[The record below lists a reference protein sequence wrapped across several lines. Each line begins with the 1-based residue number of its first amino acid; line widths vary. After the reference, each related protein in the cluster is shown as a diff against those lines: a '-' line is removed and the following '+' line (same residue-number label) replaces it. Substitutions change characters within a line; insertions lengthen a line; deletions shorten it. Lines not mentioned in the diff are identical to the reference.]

1 MIGSIYRNSWDTNVK
16 HYIRNGL
23 YDNLPEEL
31 KSRISKTNKHR
42 WQNECEDKYLGC
54 EINAFIKEELEL
66 IKRIGSSNNSKK
78 IINAYFKLSETY
90 HEILDSFKSIKK
102 HISKHKEK
110 VVNVIEMVKETIPIK
125 DALNVFNISRGTYQ
139 NYKTVVINKCDASY
153 FLWCVKQYPQQLL
166 KKEVFK

>member
-1 MIGSIYRNSWDTNVK
+1 MISSINRNSWDTNVK

-42 WQNECEDKYLGC
+42 WKNESEDKYLGC

-90 HEILDSFKSIKK
+90 HEILENFKS
-102 HISKHKEK
+102 
-110 VVNVIEMVKETIPIK
+110 
-125 DALNVFNISRGTYQ
+125 
-139 NYKTVVINKCDASY
+139 
-153 FLWCVKQYPQQLL
+153 L
-166 KKEVFK
+166 KKPYQ